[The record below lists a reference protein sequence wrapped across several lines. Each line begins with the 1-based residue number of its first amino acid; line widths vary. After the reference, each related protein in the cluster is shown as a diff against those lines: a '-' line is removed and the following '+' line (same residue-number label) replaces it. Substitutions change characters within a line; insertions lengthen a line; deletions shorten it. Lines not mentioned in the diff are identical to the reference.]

1 MTISQLNEERT
12 VERFLIYPY
21 TFASEHEYKSSLFS
35 PHFSILIDGK
45 TRGAKSVT
53 LQKDGNLDSV
63 EYHPTLFIDDEK
75 DSNSFYEIFRSYY
88 SADGKE
94 IARVARHTY
103 IDPENEAK
111 DSTITAH
118 AKEINFKTDTKL
130 NLDGGGEPMV
140 LGNQL
145 TSFLQSLI
153 QGIMSITV
161 PTAVGPSGV
170 PINAATFSQLL
181 GKLETLKSKKSNL
194 D

>member
-1 MTISQLNEERT
+1 
-12 VERFLIYPY
+12 
-21 TFASEHEYKSSLFS
+21 
-35 PHFSILIDGK
+35 
-45 TRGAKSVT
+45 
-53 LQKDGNLDSV
+53 
-63 EYHPTLFIDDEK
+63 
-75 DSNSFYEIFRSYY
+75 
-88 SADGKE
+88 
-94 IARVARHTY
+94 
-103 IDPENEAK
+103 
-111 DSTITAH
+111 
-118 AKEINFKTDTKL
+118 
-130 NLDGGGEPMV
+130 MV